1 MIRRHKSRTVHHLF
15 VISILLLG
23 AYLRWGA
30 FDEAIIHGD
39 QSAILDAA
47 FQAAHLRYFPDIGM
61 KSSVGVMQTGIVP
74 LLAAVPLLVINRV
87 IAVRWFFAALDFL
100 ALAWLYRAARRTLG
114 RRTALLTSLLYATN
128 PWIIEFV
135 RTIWYQTLIAA
146 FATVA
151 FSGLLW
157 VLSARKG
164 RAAALAL
171 ALIGA
176 TLMSLVHLVTAPWGM
191 LVVAMGLLIAWHYKI
206 WRGLWVGLGVSGVLV
221 FPYLVYL
228 VRTRFSDLA
237 FLLRTG
243 SDAVN
248 GLNTSAFR
256 LAGELLTGSMIVSTT
271 HGDQW
276 DRAIIEWPQEPTLF
290 LILLGI
296 AALWAFIDAG
306 RRRRRLLGL
315 SVAWSVLVPA
325 IYLFSDVHLQH
336 FYLMHI
342 FPAPLILMA
351 AGLDAML
358 RRVRVGFRLIGHS
371 LVALLVVITLWWS
384 SLWFVRIR
392 LEAHGQLQRTTRAWL
407 MDRAAITVDRYL
419 EETPYGQ
426 VIVLTANRGEV
437 SPFDWIRAY
446 VQSDAVRVTPAGSG
460 LIIPEGPMCY
470 LLGPGVPVETLAPVA
485 DHITPT
491 AAMTVPAAPSWNFHC
506 GETRAPLPS
515 PLATWNNG
523 MRLLE
528 TQISGTFAPG
538 EVLDLTYTW
547 HYLPTVRRDYHVF
560 NHLLLEG
567 RTLVAQIDGAGV
579 PTKYWRA
586 GDVLITYFDLR
597 LPENLSRGAYHLLTG
612 AYAWPEIDRVFLT
625 DGSPAFQVDRLTLP

>member
-1 MIRRHKSRTVHHLF
+1 
-15 VISILLLG
+15 
-23 AYLRWGA
+23 
-30 FDEAIIHGD
+30 
-39 QSAILDAA
+39 
-47 FQAAHLRYFPDIGM
+47 
-61 KSSVGVMQTGIVP
+61 
-74 LLAAVPLLVINRV
+74 
-87 IAVRWFFAALDFL
+87 
-100 ALAWLYRAARRTLG
+100 
-114 RRTALLTSLLYATN
+114 
-128 PWIIEFV
+128 
-135 RTIWYQTLIAA
+135 
-146 FATVA
+146 
-151 FSGLLW
+151 
-157 VLSARKG
+157 
-164 RAAALAL
+164 
-171 ALIGA
+171 
-176 TLMSLVHLVTAPWGM
+176 
-191 LVVAMGLLIAWHYKI
+191 
-206 WRGLWVGLGVSGVLV
+206 
-221 FPYLVYL
+221 
-228 VRTRFSDLA
+228 
-237 FLLRTG
+237 LLRTG

-315 SVAWSVLVPA
+315 SLAWSVLVPA

-358 RRVRVGFRLIGHS
+358 HRARVGFRLIGHG

-392 LEAHGQLQRTTRAWL
+392 LEAQGQLQRTTRAWL

-419 EETPYGQ
+419 KETPHGQ
-426 VIVLTANRGEV
+426 VIVLTVNRGEV
-437 SPFDWIRAY
+437 TPFDWIRAY
-446 VQSDAVRVTPAGSG
+446 VQSDAVRVTPADSG

-485 DHITPT
+485 DQVTPK
-491 AAMTVPAAPSWNFHC
+491 AAMAVPAAPSWNFHC
-506 GETRAPLPS
+506 GETRAPLPT
-515 PLATWNNG
+515 PLAIWNNG
-523 MRLLE
+523 MRLLD
-528 TQISGTFAPG
+528 TQINGTFAPG

-560 NHLLLEG
+560 NHLLREG

-586 GDVLITYFDLR
+586 GDVLITYFDLH
-597 LPENLSRGAYHLLTG
+597 LPEGLSKGTYHLLTG
-612 AYAWPEIDRVFLT
+612 AYTWPQIERVFLN